1 MKDISKS
8 FTPQKLEF
16 IKAGGSY
23 AIVFGKK
30 SRRLLLKL

>member
-1 MKDISKS
+1 LKDISKS

-16 IKAGGSY
+16 IRAGGSY

-30 SRRLLLKL
+30 SKHLLLKL